1 MALIALGRAI
11 RHRGD
16 WASLI
21 LIDRRYGSTN
31 IRNKLPK
38 WIGKGIVVTE
48 TFGVTMKNMGQFFR
62 SKKAI
67 GGDWAFEPNFIH
79 KPHKDAQPWIPLSG
93 SDWSQSKFLGMC
105 IVPATCNA
113 TFMPLV
119 HVLIICSTLHST
131 SLPLCEASAHWPPLS
146 VSLWLSTA
154 YLLGWFQIL
163 PKRFTES

>member
-67 GGDWAFEPNFIH
+67 GGD
-79 KPHKDAQPWIPLSG
+79 
-93 SDWSQSKFLGMC
+93 
-105 IVPATCNA
+105 
-113 TFMPLV
+113 
-119 HVLIICSTLHST
+119 
-131 SLPLCEASAHWPPLS
+131 
-146 VSLWLSTA
+146 
-154 YLLGWFQIL
+154 
-163 PKRFTES
+163 